1 MMISFSLIFVLSV
14 FGIAE
19 TAYLIRQRKVKERPV
34 CIFNEECH
42 KVLESKYNKILGVNN
57 DVLGLI
63 FYILISF
70 LTILLLAKTG
80 PQALLI
86 VLSKIFIFAGALF
99 SIALIFIQWRLIKAW
114 CFWCLL
120 SAATTILM
128 AIIILLRP

>member
-1 MMISFSLIFVLSV
+1 MSV